1 MPIEIRE
8 LVIKAV
14 VSEAT
19 EQNRVNEMSSGA
31 ESGGDQASEQVED
44 LTRYILEVIR
54 EHKNER

>member
-19 EQNRVNEMSSGA
+19 EQNRVNGMSSGA
-31 ESGGDQASEQVED
+31 ESGGDQTSEQVED